1 MKSSAKA
8 IQHAAVVLMSLF
20 FVGACSTTI
29 AGTATTIVPVG
40 PTDFATIPPV
50 QSTLPNI
57 VTTLPIGAVGVEQI
71 YTVSAGD
78 SPSLVANLYGIM
90 VAELL
95 SWNGLVATSQ
105 FPFPGSILKIPPTAT
120 VNNPQ
125 INVAPDV
132 AAGPSQPG
140 CDPRPAGTYKV
151 AKGDSMYI
159 IRKKFCISLG
169 SLLGANGFN
178 SSSALLY
185 PGQILNIPASGS

>member
-1 MKSSAKA
+1 MRSSTKA
-8 IQHAAVVLMSLF
+8 IQHAAVVLLSLF

-57 VTTLPIGAVGVEQI
+57 VTTLPIGAVGFEQI
-71 YTVSAGD
+71 YTVRAGD
-78 SPSLVANLYGIM
+78 SSSLVANLYGIM

-95 SWNGLVATSQ
+95 SWNGLVSTNQ
-105 FPFPGSILKIPPTAT
+105 FPFPGATLKIPPTAT

-125 INVAPDV
+125 INVAPDPS
-132 AAGPSQPG
+132 AGPSQPG

-159 IRKKFCISLG
+159 IRKKFCVSLA
-169 SLLGANGFN
+169 SLLSANGFN
-178 SSSALLY
+178 SSSALLF
-185 PGQILNIPASGS
+185 PGQILTIPASGS

>member
-1 MKSSAKA
+1 
-8 IQHAAVVLMSLF
+8 
-20 FVGACSTTI
+20 
-29 AGTATTIVPVG
+29 
-40 PTDFATIPPV
+40 
-50 QSTLPNI
+50 
-57 VTTLPIGAVGVEQI
+57 
-71 YTVSAGD
+71 
-78 SPSLVANLYGIM
+78 LVANLYGIM

-140 CDPRPAGTYKV
+140 CDPRAAGTYKV

-159 IRKKFCISLG
+159 IRKKFCVSLG
-169 SLLGANGFN
+169 SLLSANGFN
-178 SSSALLY
+178 SSGALLY